1 MIPRGSLRRALFG
14 IAAAVALLGPVVAAR
29 AATSAPSPAPN
40 NDKTLTIALPGP
52 FSGCT
57 FLDPGVTPTATAM
70 LDLLRPSAFLTNPNG
85 VVVGAGGSI
94 GSAEL
99 TSLQPETV
107 VYTLRPHV
115 TWSNGQVFNG
125 GDLKAWWEH
134 ARTLDSVQSDG
145 YRALS
150 SLAVSRSGLTVTA
163 IFRRPYADWNLLFRD
178 VEARNAPTGCS
189 LAKLVRRPSIGPY
202 FVAAASPQ
210 RIVLRMNR
218 HWPLERFRFG
228 RLVLVA
234 NGPIP
239 SNARTSFVSY
249 SLIVNRAQEQ
259 TLSAHPSLLSYF
271 GNSTAIEQ
279 IRFAP
284 RRPLTR
290 SLAIREAL
298 SWSLNRQSIIN
309 QLWGSVTFSP
319 SVGASAVFAQGQS
332 NYPGSNGSGPTA
344 QLTTTTAN
352 PASNSATPTLSD
364 CSACARDVLEAAKFH
379 RTMTGWRTAKGA
391 LLLVRL
397 AVGPSE
403 VDRATALIVAR
414 QWRRAGF
421 GVKEMHTPSDFR
433 AAADVV
439 RGGVDAAVLSRA
451 VETTPGFAARSW
463 SGPPYLD
470 TFLSGYRTRSTNVLF
485 NQAMANFNPVTA
497 SATWLAF
504 DQAIMTSFWV
514 RPLFTPPSLMEWS
527 NNLVGVTGA
536 SSVPGFM
543 DQVPNWTTVVP
554 LPK

>member
-1 MIPRGSLRRALFG
+1 MISRGSLRRALVG
-14 IAAAVALLGPVVAAR
+14 IAAVGALLGPVVAAR
-29 AATSAPSPAPN
+29 AANSVPGPASN

-57 FLDPGVTPTATAM
+57 FLDPGVTPTMTAM
-70 LDLLRPSAFLTNPNG
+70 LDLTRPSAFLTNPDG

-94 GSAEL
+94 SSAEL

-115 TWSNGQVFNG
+115 KWSNGQVFNG

-134 ARTLDSVQSDG
+134 ARTLSSVQSDG

-150 SLAVSRSGLTVTA
+150 SLSVSRNGLTVTA

-178 VEARNAPTGCS
+178 VEARHSPLGCS
-189 LAKLVRRPSIGPY
+189 LANLVRRPSIGPY
-202 FVAAASPQ
+202 LVVAASPR
-210 RIVLRMNR
+210 RIVLRMNG
-218 HWPLERFRFG
+218 HWPLERSRFG
-228 RLVLVA
+228 RLVLIA
-234 NGPIP
+234 NGSIP
-239 SNARTSFVSY
+239 ANARSAFASY
-249 SLIVNRAQEQ
+249 SLIVNRVQEQ

-271 GNSTAIEQ
+271 GNSSAIAQ

-290 SLAIREAL
+290 SLVIREAL

-332 NYPGSNGSGPTA
+332 NYPGGNGSGPTA
-344 QLTTTTAN
+344 QSTTTTAN
-352 PASNSATPTLSD
+352 FQVNSASPTLSD

-379 RTMTGWRTAKGA
+379 RTPSGWRTRAGA
-391 LLLVRL
+391 HLLVSL

-403 VDRATALIVAR
+403 VDRATAFIVAH
-414 QWRRAGF
+414 QWLRAGF
-421 GVKEMHTPSDFR
+421 GVREMQAPSDLR
-433 AAADVV
+433 AAADVAL
-439 RGGVDAAVLSRA
+439 GTVDAAVFSRA

-463 SGPPYLD
+463 SGPSYYD
-470 TFLSGYRTRSTNVLF
+470 TFPSGYRFRSTNVLF

-527 NNLVGVTGA
+527 NSLVSVTGA
-536 SSVPGFM
+536 SSIPGFM
-543 DQVPNWTTVVP
+543 DQVPTWTTVVP
-554 LPK
+554 PPR